1 MIELSAERGFEA
13 ITLREL
19 TRLAG
24 VSTRTFYKH
33 FPNAEECFA
42 YTYESLMLEGLR
54 RAHGAQRATGTWE
67 QATRASLR
75 SLLDDLAANPMVAK
89 FLLVEAFAPGPSM
102 QPRMREATLGFER
115 LLNDSLAGDPRA
127 PRYSRHILSG
137 VAAGVTRVARK
148 RLLGAESVDLD
159 ALANDLGDWAVALFR
174 IPTANQ
180 INGKPPP
187 PAMEAQNGEP
197 SVPPIAGEVGDERR
211 RILTATIKLALSG
224 GISRLTIPR
233 IRAEAGVS
241 RRGFDARFA
250 DVDECFLEALE
261 AIAGSISA
269 TAQDEARRAAGF
281 GAEVRLLVGSFCTEA
296 ARNPLLA
303 RLAFID
309 IFAPGRAGYLC
320 RERLVTLGAT
330 WIRRAA
336 PPERLPSEL
345 LAEASVAAAW
355 RIMHTEIAA
364 GRARALPQL
373 APTLCHVLL
382 TSAGDVSIARDTA
395 RLEESQMSL

>member
-137 VAAGVTRVARK
+137 VGAGVMRVVRT
-148 RLLGAESVDLD
+148 RLLSAESVDLD
-159 ALANDLGDWAVALFR
+159 TLAAELGDWVVALLR
-174 IPTANQ
+174 ATALSPS
-180 INGKPPP
+180 NGGPPSH
-187 PAMEAQNGEP
+187 ASESQNGDAP
-197 SVPPIAGEVGDERR
+197 VPAIAGEVGDERR
-211 RILTATIKLALSG
+211 RILSATIKLGLSG

-241 RRGFDARFA
+241 RRSFDARFA
-250 DVDECFLEALE
+250 DVEECFLEAIE
-261 AIAGSISA
+261 AIAVATGSR
-269 TAQDEARRAAGF
+269 AQREARRGADFEAGVEL
-281 GAEVRLLVGSFCTEA
+281 AIGSLCTDA

-303 RLAFID
+303 RLAFVD
-309 IFAPGRAGYLC
+309 IFAPGRTGFER
-320 RERLVTLGAT
+320 REHLVTLAADWLRHAT
-330 WIRRAA
+330 
-336 PPERLPSEL
+336 PSKHRLSEL

-355 RIMHTEIAA
+355 RVAHTEIAA

-373 APTLCHVLL
+373 APTLAVMVLAPTL
-382 TSAGDVSIARDTA
+382 AVPTDKAAIS
-395 RLEESQMSL
+395 